1 MLFNCIRW
9 YEMKSNRNST
19 VQTWSTQTGFVLSV
33 FYSGSSWATSPATT
47 TSGINSFYLL
57 KLLLALLCVLAI
69 FLVLAKVVRQMNGMS
84 GSPSGPLA
92 IVASLS
98 VGTRERILIV
108 EVGEDQLL
116 VGVSPAGIVKL
127 HDLDK
132 PVNLEN
138 ETTSS
143 TFKTQ
148 LNNILGDRVN

>member
-1 MLFNCIRW
+1 M
-9 YEMKSNRNST
+9 
-19 VQTWSTQTGFVLSV
+19 
-33 FYSGSSWATSPATT
+33 
-47 TSGINSFYLL
+47 
-57 KLLLALLCVLAI
+57 
-69 FLVLAKVVRQMNGMS
+69 
-84 GSPSGPLA
+84 
-92 IVASLS
+92 
-98 VGTRERILIV
+98 